1 MADERLL
8 RRAAPAL
15 LLGFVLAFGSSFGQT
30 FFISLF
36 AGAIRSELDL
46 SHGGF
51 GALYTVATLA
61 SAATL
66 LGLGK
71 AADRFDIVRTSAVTL
86 VGLALAAA
94 AMANARSS
102 VVIVFALFGLRLLG
116 QGMMSHLAMTAMGR
130 WFTAGRGRALSLA
143 SLGHPMG
150 EALLPPLV
158 AGLLTFV
165 AWRQVW
171 IGMAIAVVAAFV
183 PAVLILGG
191 VVRRRGLDRAATSEG
206 SVDSNTA
213 PSWTRKQVLAD
224 KRFYA
229 LLPGVLAPPFIVTG
243 VLFHQVHL
251 VTVKSWTLAGFTACY
266 PLFAA
271 SQTGVALGLG
281 WLVDRHGAARLMPFY
296 LLPLSAALAVAA
308 IGEAEVTAAVFMT
321 LMGCTAGGAAIVF
334 GALWPE
340 LYGVAHLGAIRSLAV
355 SSMVFA
361 TALAPGAMGWLI
373 DEGVRLETQLLVLA
387 VYTAVCAA
395 FFGVL
400 RPRLTPRAPPVS

>member
-1 MADERLL
+1 
-8 RRAAPAL
+8 
-15 LLGFVLAFGSSFGQT
+15 
-30 FFISLF
+30 
-36 AGAIRSELDL
+36 
-46 SHGGF
+46 
-51 GALYTVATLA
+51 
-61 SAATL
+61 
-66 LGLGK
+66 
-71 AADRFDIVRTSAVTL
+71 
-86 VGLALAAA
+86 
-94 AMANARSS
+94 
-102 VVIVFALFGLRLLG
+102 
-116 QGMMSHLAMTAMGR
+116 MGR

-251 VTVKSWTLAGFTACY
+251 VTVKSWTLAGFAACY

-400 RPRLTPRAPPVS
+400 RSRLTPRAPPVS